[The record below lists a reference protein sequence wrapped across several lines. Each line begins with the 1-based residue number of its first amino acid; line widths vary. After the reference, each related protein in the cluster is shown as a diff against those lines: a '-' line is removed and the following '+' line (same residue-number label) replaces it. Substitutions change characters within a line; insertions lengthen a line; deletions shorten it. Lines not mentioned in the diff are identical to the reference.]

1 MALPPRISFDP
12 GLATPAYRQIADQI
26 RTLCVEQLLTPDDE
40 LPSVRRLA
48 LDLGLHF
55 NTVAEAYRLLAEEG
69 WLEILHGRGARVRQ
83 REKPPAD
90 QELVISF
97 RRALRQF
104 SAEMQA
110 RGMSR
115 ASIARELTAWAEGL
129 K

>member
-1 MALPPRISFDP
+1 MAGAPRISFDP
-12 GLATPAYRQIADQI
+12 GLPTPAYRQIADQI
-26 RTLCVEQLLTPDDE
+26 RTLCVEQLLAPGDE

-55 NTVAEAYRLLAEEG
+55 NTVADAYRLLAEEG
-69 WLEILHGRGARVRQ
+69 WLEILHGRGARVRW
-83 REKPPAD
+83 REKPSAD
-90 QELVISF
+90 QELVLSF

-110 RGMSR
+110 RGMTRS
-115 ASIARELTAWAEGL
+115 SIARELTTWAEGL